1 MMARIKSFL
10 DSNLERFMS
19 RKLLVWLTTTA
30 LLLAD
35 KVNGD
40 QWIAIALGYIG
51 VQGIADI
58 ATKWKAV
65 RKEE

>member
-1 MMARIKSFL
+1 MARIKSFL

-30 LLLAD
+30 LLFAD

-58 ATKWKAV
+58 ATKWKGV
-65 RKEE
+65 GKE